1 MRRAKF
7 VPLVICAVSAA
18 VLVIGVSASSAGRAA
33 KVAIPLAP
41 AYTNA
46 QLDAYAGANWL
57 SNGGDLKDDRYSTL
71 NQVTPANVSGLKQA
85 WHIHLGECVPVNGVT
100 TSCPGQEK
108 NAVVADGI
116 MYLATSKRQVFA
128 IDATNV
134 LLELAGTSA
143 NKRGLNLDR
152 HWRNAR
158 TDTLHD
164 PVRWKYHVVGNYHLN
179 GVTPPKNGAL

>member
-100 TSCPGQEK
+100 TSCPGQEE

-116 MYLATSKRQVFA
+116 MYLATSKSQVFA
-128 IDATNV
+128 IDATNGNDA
-134 LLELAGTSA
+134 LALRADVRPGLQHR
-143 NKRGLNLDR
+143 RGRPAAGRLDR
-152 HWRNAR
+152 AGPRLPRSA
-158 TDTLHD
+158 
-164 PVRWKYHVVGNYHLN
+164 
-179 GVTPPKNGAL
+179 